1 MPAVSI
7 SDLTSDYL
15 FEARIRAPGD
25 NAAQLQWLTDLYL
38 LEAEDRSGAEITA
51 TSFTGNAHSAQFR
64 ASTPE
69 DRRHALRAA
78 IETVEATI
86 AGATAAQFSKP
97 FGFKFLGTPAAIL
110 DNAHG

>member
-15 FEARIRAPGD
+15 FHARLLSPED
-25 NAAQLQWLTDLYL
+25 NAAQLKWLSDLYL
-38 LEAEDRSGAEITA
+38 AEAEDRSGAEITA

-69 DRRHALRAA
+69 DRRNALRAA
-78 IETVEATI
+78 VEAVESKI
-86 AGATAAQFSKP
+86 DGATADNFRKP
-97 FGFKFLGTPAAIL
+97 FGFRWLGNPAQIL
-110 DNAHG
+110 DNANA

>member
-15 FEARIRAPGD
+15 FHARLLSPGN
-25 NAAQLQWLTDLYL
+25 NAAQLEWLSGLYL
-38 LEAEDRSGAEITA
+38 AEAEDRSGAEITA

-69 DRRHALRAA
+69 DRRNALRSA
-78 IETVEATI
+78 IETVEAKI
-86 AGATAAQFSKP
+86 AGATADNFRKP
-97 FGFKFLGTPAAIL
+97 FGFKWLGTPAAIL
-110 DNAHG
+110 DNANA